1 MIESQENNL
10 PIFCD
15 AFPQQPAIW
24 YSTSSKTLIS
34 NLQYLKKAELIPS
47 CIPFNKQNLDTFFA
61 DAKQQLTDFNA
72 FIIA

>member
-1 MIESQENNL
+1 MIESQESHL

-15 AFPQQPAIW
+15 GLPQETAVW

-34 NLQYLKKAELIPS
+34 NLQFLKKADLIPS